1 MLHVIYGKDS
11 YSMTRELL
19 QSMSPEKE
27 WNKDALIA
35 LKPNLVVSKPSESG
49 ATTSPEITRGVIE
62 HLKEKGFNNLVIME
76 SSWVGD
82 STVKAFNVCGY
93 EKLARKYNID
103 LVDLKRDKAVKKKGK
118 NLTISLCEKVLEI
131 DYLINL
137 PVLKS
142 HCQTRLTCALK
153 NLKGLIPDKEKRRF
167 HGLGLHEPI
176 AELNFLIKTALVIVD
191 AVIGDLTHEEGGN
204 PVEMGRI
211 IGGTDP
217 VLVDSYAAELIG
229 LEIEEIPYI
238 SMSNQAG
245 IGKLFNNETV
255 LKEYRLDDYPQVTLK
270 PSPRVKRLAE
280 HIVEVGACSPC
291 YGALIHAL
299 SRLEE
304 RGTLEKIPGKI
315 FIGRKFKDIESSS
328 LGIGVCTAK
337 FNKSVSGC
345 PPKARDIVKYLEEH
359 LINN

>member
-1 MLHVIYGKDS
+1 MV
-11 YSMTRELL
+11 RELL
-19 QSMSPEKE
+19 ESMSPEKE

-35 LKPNLVVSKPSESG
+35 LKPNLVVSKPSDSG
-49 ATTSPEITRGVIE
+49 ATTSPQVTRGVIE
-62 HLKEKGFNNLVIME
+62 HLIEKGFNNLVIME

-82 STVKAFNVCGY
+82 STMKAFKVCGY
-93 EKLARKYNID
+93 EKLAREYNID
-103 LVDLKRDKAVKKKGK
+103 LIDMKKDKAIKKKGK
-118 NLTISLCEKVLEI
+118 NLTISLCEMVLEI

-167 HGLGLHEPI
+167 HDLGLHKPI
-176 AELNFLIKTALVIVD
+176 AELNSLVKTDLIIVD

-217 VLVDSYAAELIG
+217 VLVDSYSAELIG
-229 LEIEEIPYI
+229 VEVEEIPYI
-238 SMSNQAG
+238 SMSNQMG
-245 IGKLFNNETV
+245 IGKLFNNDTV
-255 LKEYRLDDYPQVTLK
+255 VKEYRLDNYPQITLK
-270 PSPRVKRLAE
+270 PSPRVRRLAE
-280 HIVEVGACSPC
+280 HIEEGGACSPC

-304 RGTLEKIPGKI
+304 RGALEKIPVKI
-315 FIGRKFKDIESSS
+315 FIGRKYKDIESSS
-328 LGIGVCTAK
+328 LGIGMCTAK
-337 FNKSVSGC
+337 FNRNVSGC

-359 LINN
+359 FINN